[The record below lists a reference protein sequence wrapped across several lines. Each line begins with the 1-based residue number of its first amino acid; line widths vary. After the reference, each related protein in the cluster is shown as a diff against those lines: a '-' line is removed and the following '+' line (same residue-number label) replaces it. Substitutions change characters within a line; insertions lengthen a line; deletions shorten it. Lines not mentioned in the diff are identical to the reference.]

1 MATDT
6 GINQFMV
13 SCDCLHHCISSR
25 KKPIAMHPRISTYFV
40 FLKES
45 NLDMLKISSLY
56 RILYDIYWIINLLE
70 VFRENYLA
78 ESDAQNT
85 KMVSSNRML
94 RGISTGAY

>member
-1 MATDT
+1 
-6 GINQFMV
+6 
-13 SCDCLHHCISSR
+13 
-25 KKPIAMHPRISTYFV
+25 
-40 FLKES
+40 
-45 NLDMLKISSLY
+45 MLKISSLY
-56 RILYDIYWIINLLE
+56 RILYDIYWIIYLLE